1 MAWLP
6 TMAKSPRSYSTHDAP
21 RRADS
26 AADAPRRGHARAA
39 GEVATARVPR
49 TRPVGDLV
57 GDIAG
62 VTFKRFGF
70 VQGAVVS
77 RWAEIVGE
85 RYTNVSTPE
94 SVRFPQ
100 GKKSG
105 GTLTLTVVGAH
116 APLMQHL
123 TPLIIE
129 RVNRFFGYAA
139 VDKIAFRQGRVET
152 VKRPVRSAPRAIS
165 RELGE
170 GLREITDPGLRAC
183 LESLGAKLVA
193 SEGPPKLGPEPTP
206 FPPLRRIS

>member
-1 MAWLP
+1 MAWS
-6 TMAKSPRSYSTHDAP
+6 TAMAKSPRSESKHDAP
-21 RRADS
+21 RRAEPAS
-26 AADAPRRGHARAA
+26 DASRRGHARAA
-39 GEVATARVPR
+39 
-49 TRPVGDLV
+49 GDLV

-62 VTFKRFGF
+62 VSFKRFGF
-70 VQGAVVS
+70 VQSAVVS

-85 RYTNVSTPE
+85 RYANVSTPE

-123 TPLIIE
+123 TPLIVE

-139 VDKIAFRQGRVET
+139 IDKIAFRQGRVDT
-152 VKRPVRSAPRAIS
+152 VKRPVRPVSREVP

-170 GLREITDPGLRAC
+170 GLREVADPGLRAC
-183 LESLGAKLVA
+183 LESLAAKLVTSDGA
-193 SEGPPKLGPEPTP
+193 PSLPAEPTP
-206 FPPLRRIS
+206 LPPLRRIS